1 MNHKSNYK
9 LRLIAFLVA
18 VVSVALAQPNIVVS
32 PQSIVVNPLPSY
44 DVEVFVDKD
53 SSGEESPSY
62 DIGENIQISVRS
74 SQDAY
79 VYLFNVRS
87 DGTVDQ
93 ILPNNLDEDGQNNF
107 VSAGQTKRFPPE
119 NAGYN
124 FTVDGPEGLDKV
136 IAVASAEQLDTSQL
150 ANFESDPNFAS
161 SNIGEE
167 GFADTLSIIVTPIA
181 QDNWVTDTALFYVG
195 SAPAQ
200 PRYGTFDI
208 TSNPSG
214 AEAYVDGQFVGVT
227 PTRYGTTLG
236 QHSVELRLEG
246 YDVFNTTVQL
256 SGGGLQPVSADLT
269 SAAQPTPQPAPQPDP
284 ITVNP
289 SPNTEVISSR
299 FGLTLYPGAVLGR
312 LEQDDDELD
321 AEFTSS
327 ASFANVFDDLE
338 TQLIVGGWQR
348 ESVDYRDNA
357 SKADATYTRGN
368 ERLELELDK
377 RGNSDRFKLE
387 LDF

>member
-1 MNHKSNYK
+1 MKRTLS
-9 LRLIAFLVA
+9 LIAILITA
-18 VVSVALAQPNIVVS
+18 VLGVVLAQPNIVVS

-44 DVEVFVDKD
+44 DVEVYVDKD
-53 SSGEESPSY
+53 ASGDQSPSY
-62 DIGENIQISVRS
+62 AIGETIQIGVRS

-79 VYLFNVRS
+79 IYLFNVRS

-93 ILPNNLDEDGQNNF
+93 ILPNNLDADGQNNF
-107 VSAGQTKRFPPE
+107 LTAGETKLFPPQ
-119 NAGYN
+119 NAGYT

-150 ANFESDPNFAS
+150 ANFEADPNFAS
-161 SNIGEE
+161 SDIGEE
-167 GFADTLSIIVTPIA
+167 GFADTLSIIVTPIE
-181 QDNWVTDTALFYVG
+181 QDTWVTDTALFYVG
-195 SAPAQ
+195 AAPSQ

-227 PTRYGTTLG
+227 PVRYGTTLG
-236 QHSVELRLEG
+236 EHSVELRLEG
-246 YDVFNTTVQL
+246 YDVFTTNVQL
-256 SGGGLQPVSADLT
+256 SGGGLQPVTADLT
-269 SAAQPTPQPAPQPDP
+269 AAGNTSDA
-284 ITVNP
+284 IVVNP
-289 SPNTEVISSR
+289 VDPASGDVLSSQL
-299 FGLTLYPGAVLGR
+299 GLSLYPGATLTR

-321 AEFTSS
+321 AEFTST

-338 TQLIVGGWQR
+338 TQLVLNGWQR
-348 ESVDYRDNA
+348 ESVNYRDSA
-357 SKADATYTRGN
+357 TRADASYVRGE

-377 RGNSDRFKLE
+377 RGNGTMFELE